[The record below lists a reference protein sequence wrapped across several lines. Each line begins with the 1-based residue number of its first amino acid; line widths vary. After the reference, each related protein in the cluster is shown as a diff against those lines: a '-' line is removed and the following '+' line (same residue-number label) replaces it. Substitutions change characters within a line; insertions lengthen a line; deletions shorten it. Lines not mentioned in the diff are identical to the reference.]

1 MAFIGAGGF
10 ESDALSAVFVIL
22 ALLPTLDLDQLGLE
36 MDLIRPTLA
45 DPATYR
51 RLVYLLLALPLGLA
65 WFVALVTVWSLCL
78 GLVITPFVIPLLIG
92 LAAMTRGFAAVEA
105 EIARSLLDVDARV
118 PAPIPAS
125 GGFWARFR
133 AMFGAGFWRA
143 QAFLLIRWFAGF
155 PIAVALLSL
164 LAAALGMIVAP
175 IWVPF
180 FHGGVHLGFWRP
192 HTFLE
197 SVALVPAGLVLLPA
211 TLLVV
216 NPLAAVFRP
225 AVFGLLS
232 SPTELPRARGTSGR
246 APWTGLVGGI
256 DVADRP
262 AATAPPRRAFEV
274 HAAVDGVVVF
284 VLVLIWTLTSRAYF
298 WPIWVVLPL
307 ALALGIHGWFV
318 LIAERP
324 SLVGHFRD
332 SRALTGTAGVGAA
345 LSLYFIAIWA
355 ITGHGYFWPVWPMLG
370 IAIVF
375 GAVAVAALLVSPG
388 HAEMAERIE
397 TLESTRAGAV
407 DVQDSELRRIERDL
421 HDGAQARLVALGMSL
436 GMAEQKL
443 ADDPERVGEL
453 LAEARMGAEQ
463 ALRELRDLAR
473 GIHPPVLAD
482 RGLEAALQSL
492 TSSTPMKVAL
502 SVDLDERPAPAVE
515 SAAYFVA
522 AEALANAAKHA
533 RAKRLEIRIARI
545 GDLIDLHVQD
555 DGVGGANPDG
565 SGLRGLRRRVEAL
578 DGTLSVIS
586 PPGGPTRIR
595 AQLPCAL

>member
-1 MAFIGAGGF
+1 MA
-10 ESDALSAVFVIL
+10 
-22 ALLPTLDLDQLGLE
+22 
-36 MDLIRPTLA
+36 LIRPTLA

-78 GLVITPFVIPLLIG
+78 GLAITPFVIPLLIG
-92 LAAMTRGFAAVEA
+92 LAVMTRGFAAVEA
-105 EIARSLLDVDARV
+105 EIARSLLGVDASA
-118 PAPIPAS
+118 PALTPAS
-125 GGFWARFR
+125 RGFWARLR

-155 PIAVALLSL
+155 PIAVVLLSL
-164 LAAALGMIVAP
+164 LVTALGMISAP

-180 FHGGVHLGFWRP
+180 VHGGAHLGFWRP

-197 SVALVPAGLVLLPA
+197 SLALVPAGLILLPA

-225 AVFGLLS
+225 VVSGLLS
-232 SPTELPRARGTSGR
+232 SPTEISGATEASGG
-246 APWTGLVGGI
+246 APSTGLVGGI
-256 DVADRP
+256 ERADRP
-262 AATAPPRRAFEV
+262 AATVPPRRAYEV
-274 HAAVDGVVVF
+274 HAAVDGVVAF
-284 VLVLIWTLTSRAYF
+284 VLVLIWALTSRGYF
-298 WPIWVVLPL
+298 WPIWAVLPL

-332 SRALTGTAGVGAA
+332 SRALAGTAGVGAA

-355 ITGHGYFWPVWPMLG
+355 ITGHGYFWPMWPMLG
-370 IAIVF
+370 IATVF
-375 GAVAVAALLVSPG
+375 GAVAVAGMLASPG

-407 DVQDSELRRIERDL
+407 DAQDSELRRIERDL

-443 ADDPERVGEL
+443 ADDPEHVGEL
-453 LAEARMGAEQ
+453 LAEARMGAEH

-482 RGLEAALQSL
+482 RGLRAALQSL
-492 TSSTPMKVAL
+492 ANSTPMKVVL

-533 RAKRLEIRIARI
+533 RAKRIEIRIARA
-545 GDLIDLHVQD
+545 GDLVDLQVED
-555 DGVGGANPDG
+555 DGVGGANPEG

-578 DGTLSVIS
+578 DGSLSVIS
-586 PPGGPTRIR
+586 PRGGPTRIR
-595 AQLPCAL
+595 AQLPCGS